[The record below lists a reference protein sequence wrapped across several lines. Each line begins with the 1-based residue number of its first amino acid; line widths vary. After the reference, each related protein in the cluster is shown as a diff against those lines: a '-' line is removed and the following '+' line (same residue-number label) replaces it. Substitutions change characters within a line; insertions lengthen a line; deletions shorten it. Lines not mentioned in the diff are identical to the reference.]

1 MAYGVG
7 GAIAEGLRSGFD
19 LARQVDLDKAKK
31 EQTEFENA
39 RQTAADARAARAA
52 DLAASHQALQA
63 LQLQRGEHAAEGA
76 GLLKQYGAPEA
87 IPVDIA
93 NDYATRGQAYTKQYR
108 DTLQKIA
115 GPVQDYRQK
124 AQDDAS
130 RMQTGQLDPLDPKYS
145 PTDLVHTL
153 TATARR
159 PLQDFI
165 GTPDQPAPVKQ
176 MVADFRTGLQTGNEG
191 LTLKAVNGLFEPELK
206 SGLGQPSPHGGV
218 IVGKQIVKLVPAP
231 SDPNNPND
239 PNAGKVTPVLRVF
252 VREGPAQNEGANY
265 SNEGRTQ
272 GAEQTQFGAPPGA
285 TGHYD
290 APVTQNR
297 STDPNDPIAH
307 ISMED
312 AMNRIGQMET
322 LAASMEHPELRAKV
336 EEGMKAAGDT
346 PNAFLRALYAS
357 GGNMPA
363 KQETYEN
370 VQIGPRGVLRITK
383 NAQGVETGRE
393 VIAPPEGTGVG
404 QAPGPLA
411 KKLRDIEA
419 SDLSDA
425 DKAKA
430 KQVAAGVAKVATPK
444 AGATGTG
451 LGGGKTGGASAVLGT
466 APPGGA
472 SDKSTV
478 DFWSRAVIAGDK
490 DWQVGLSRS
499 KTGSALIEA
508 VKRRVPGMADELGL
522 TPQDLGTTRAT
533 SAALSATLKDLT
545 KRSAA
550 VDMFSSKVEKD
561 MQTFDQV
568 LADAGSNSPLLINKP
583 INALRRQFSDPDLSR
598 LDLAARQVGTEYE
611 RLITGG
617 TLSVAQLHAGAQ
629 EDAKKLINGDM
640 PPKQAR
646 AIMDQMR
653 VEMRNARDAA
663 HESSTRIQ
671 DQMRGLGKGNT
682 TAPTKT
688 PTGATVSNW

>member
-7 GAIAEGLRSGFD
+7 GAIAEGLRSGFE
-19 LARQVDLDKAKK
+19 LGRQVDLDKAKK
-31 EQTEFENA
+31 EETEFQNA
-39 RQTAADARAARAA
+39 RQTAADARAARAS
-52 DLAASHQALQA
+52 DLAAAHAELQA
-63 LQLQRGEHAAEGA
+63 TQLARGEHAAEGA

-93 NDYATRGQAYTKQYR
+93 NDYAQRGAAYQKQHR
-108 DTLQKIA
+108 TVLEKIT
-115 GPVQDYRQK
+115 GPLQDYRQQ

-130 RMQTGQLDPLDPKYS
+130 RMQTGQLDPMDPKY
-145 PTDLVHTL
+145 PATQLVHTL

-159 PLQDFI
+159 PLQDFM
-165 GTPDQPAPVKQ
+165 GTPDQPAPVRQ
-176 MVADFRTGLQTGNEG
+176 MVQDFRTGLQTGNEG

-206 SGLGQPSPHGGV
+206 AGLGQPSPHGGV
-218 IVGKQIVKLVPAP
+218 IVGKQIIKLVPAP
-231 SDPNNPND
+231 PGDPNNPND

-272 GAEQTQFGAPPGA
+272 GTEQTQFGGPPGA

-322 LAASMEHPELRAKV
+322 LAAAMDHPELRAKV
-336 EEGMKAAGDT
+336 QEGMQAAGDT

-370 VQIGPRGVLRITK
+370 VPIGPRGTLRVTK
-383 NAQGVETGRE
+383 NAQGIETSRE
-393 VIAPPEGTGVG
+393 MLAPVEGTGTG

-411 KKLRDIEA
+411 KKLRDIEG

-425 DKAKA
+425 EKMKAKR
-430 KQVAAGVAKVATPK
+430 VAAGVEKVATPK
-444 AGATGTG
+444 AAGSGTG
-451 LGGGKTGGASAVLGT
+451 LGVGGTGAGTGGLQ
-466 APPGGA
+466 
-472 SDKSTV
+472 KSTV
-478 DFWSRAVIAGDK
+478 DFYATQSIAGDNS
-490 DWQVGLSRS
+490 WQVGLARG
-499 KTGSALIEA
+499 KVGQQLIAA
-508 VKRRVPGMADELGL
+508 VKDRIPTMASELGL
-522 TPQDLGTTRAT
+522 SPQDIGTNKAQNVALG
-533 SAALSATLKDLT
+533 ATLKDLT
-545 KRSAA
+545 KRAEA

-561 MQTFDQV
+561 MKTFDDV
-568 LADAGSNSPLLINKP
+568 LASAGSGSPLLINKP
-583 INALRRQFSDPDLSR
+583 INALRRQFSDADLAR

-646 AIMDQMR
+646 AIMDQMSK
-653 VEMRNARDAA
+653 EMQNARSAA
-663 HESSTRIQ
+663 HESRTRVQ
-671 DQMRGLGKGNT
+671 DQLRGLGKSNNP
-682 TAPTKT
+682 APTKT
-688 PTGATVSNW
+688 PAGATVSNW